1 MKQKQILFLVILF
14 LSFSKN
20 VFSAENE
27 KPQENLTKEEKI
39 LTLEDCVSLAK
50 ENNLSIKVEQNTLND
65 LKRKNETS
73 WNSVSP
79 SIKGEASFLDDFSK
93 NTESFSVSGS
103 LGLTLST
110 NLYSTIKGAKL
121 NYENGLLTYNQ
132 AVKQIEMSVWK
143 TFYGLI
149 YKTEYLS
156 FQSQNLLTAKK
167 NYEQNL
173 EKFKNGKISELDVMT
188 SRVNYEQKKP
198 TVEEARI
205 GLVNDMELFKQ
216 IIGVPFDEEIK
227 LSGSLDSF
235 LELKNV
241 KLPPKEN
248 PAPNVQAAQFALQI
262 AENNLLADRFSAYGP
277 VISGSYKYGQ
287 SLNIDNS
294 LWNETNSLTVA
305 VSIPLD
311 GYLPWSQGAVAINS
325 KKQAVD
331 SARLKLEDA
340 EKSIRVNTENAL
352 RKINQI
358 ISMLEVS
365 KETVALAKK
374 TYEMTET
381 AYNYGKTDFLTLQN
395 ASDNVLN
402 AEVSLKN
409 QAKTLMETLL
419 DTEYLLGLEFGTI
432 LKLSTE

>member
-1 MKQKQILFLVILF
+1 MKLKQILFLFILF
-14 LSFSKN
+14 SVFSWN
-20 VFSAENE
+20 VFSAENGE
-27 KPQENLTKEEKI
+27 LSKEKI
-39 LTLEDCVSLAK
+39 LTLEECISLAK
-50 ENNLSIKVEQNTLND
+50 ENNLSIKVQKNTLND

-79 SIKGEASFLDDFSK
+79 SIKGEAAFQDDFINK
-93 NTESFSVSGS
+93 TESFAISGS

-143 TFYGLI
+143 TFYDLI
-149 YKTEYLS
+149 YKTEYFS

-173 EKFKNGKISELDVMT
+173 EKFKNGKISELDVMS
-188 SRVNYEQKKP
+188 SRVSYEQKKP
-198 TVEEARI
+198 VLEEARI
-205 GLVNDMELFKQ
+205 DLTNNLELFKN
-216 IIGVPFDEEIK
+216 IIGVDFDDEIK
-227 LSGSLDSF
+227 LDGSLDF
-235 LELKNV
+235 LLELKDI

-248 PAPNVQAAQFALQI
+248 PSPDVQAAKFAVEI
-262 AENNLLADRFSAYGP
+262 AENNLLAQRFSSYSP
-277 VISGSYKYGQ
+277 VITGTYKYGQ
-287 SLNIDNS
+287 TLNIDNS
-294 LWNETNSLTVA
+294 LWNETSSLSVG

-311 GYLPWSQGAVAINS
+311 SYLPWSSNAVSINS
-325 KKQAVD
+325 KKESLE
-331 SARLKLEDA
+331 SAKLNLEDA

>member
-1 MKQKQILFLVILF
+1 MKLKQILFLFILF
-14 LSFSKN
+14 SVFSWN
-20 VFSAENE
+20 VFSAENDE
-27 KPQENLTKEEKI
+27 LSKEKI
-39 LTLEDCVSLAK
+39 LTLEECISLAK
-50 ENNLSIKVEQNTLND
+50 ENNLSIKVQKNTLND

-79 SIKGEASFLDDFSK
+79 SIKGDAAFQDDFTNK
-93 NTESFSVSGS
+93 TTESFSISGS

-132 AVKQIEMSVWK
+132 AVKQIEMSVRK
-143 TFYGLI
+143 TFYDLI
-149 YKTEYLS
+149 YKTEYFS

-167 NYEQNL
+167 NYEQTL
-173 EKFKNGKISELDVMT
+173 EKFKNGKISELDVMS
-188 SRVNYEQKKP
+188 SRVSYEQKKP
-198 TVEEARI
+198 VLEEARI
-205 GLVNDMELFKQ
+205 DLTNNLELFKN
-216 IIGVPFDEEIK
+216 IIGVDFDDEIK
-227 LSGSLDSF
+227 LDGSLDF
-235 LELKNV
+235 LLELKDI

-248 PAPNVQAAQFALQI
+248 PSPDVQAAKFAVEI
-262 AENNLLADRFSAYGP
+262 AENNLLAQRFSSYSP
-277 VISGSYKYGQ
+277 VITGTYKYGQ
-287 SLNIDNS
+287 ALNIDNS
-294 LWNETNSLTVA
+294 LWNETSSLSVG

-311 GYLPWSQGAVAINS
+311 SYLPWSSSAVSINS
-325 KKQAVD
+325 KKESLE
-331 SARLKLEDA
+331 SAKLNLEDA

>member
-1 MKQKQILFLVILF
+1 MKLKQILFLFILF
-14 LSFSKN
+14 SVFSWN
-20 VFSAENE
+20 IFSAENGE
-27 KPQENLTKEEKI
+27 LSKEKI
-39 LTLEDCVSLAK
+39 LTLEECISLAK
-50 ENNLSIKVEQNTLND
+50 ENNLSIKVHKNTLND

-79 SIKGEASFLDDFSK
+79 SIKGDAAFQDDFINK
-93 NTESFSVSGS
+93 TESFAISGS

-143 TFYGLI
+143 TFYDLI
-149 YKTEYLS
+149 YKTEYFS

-173 EKFKNGKISELDVMT
+173 EKFKNGKISELDVMS
-188 SRVNYEQKKP
+188 SRVSYEQKKP
-198 TVEEARI
+198 VLEEARI
-205 GLVNDMELFKQ
+205 DLTNNLELFKN
-216 IIGVPFDEEIK
+216 IIGVDFDDEIK
-227 LSGSLDSF
+227 LDGSLDF
-235 LELKNV
+235 LLELKDI

-248 PAPNVQAAQFALQI
+248 PSPDVQAAKFAVEI
-262 AENNLLADRFSAYGP
+262 AENNLLAQRFSSYSP
-277 VISGSYKYGQ
+277 VITGTYKYGQ
-287 SLNIDNS
+287 TLNIDNS
-294 LWNETNSLTVA
+294 LWNETSSLSVG

-311 GYLPWSQGAVAINS
+311 SYLPWSSSAVSINS
-325 KKQAVD
+325 KKESLE
-331 SARLKLEDA
+331 SAKLNLEDA

>member
-1 MKQKQILFLVILF
+1 MKLKQILFLFILF
-14 LSFSKN
+14 SVFSWN
-20 VFSAENE
+20 VYSAENGE
-27 KPQENLTKEEKI
+27 LSKEKI
-39 LTLEDCVSLAK
+39 LTLEECISLAK
-50 ENNLSIKVEQNTLND
+50 ENNLSIKVHKNTLND

-79 SIKGEASFLDDFSK
+79 SIKGDAAFQDDFTNK
-93 NTESFSVSGS
+93 TTESFSISGS

-143 TFYGLI
+143 TFYDLI
-149 YKTEYLS
+149 YKTEYFS

-173 EKFKNGKISELDVMT
+173 EKFKNGKISELDVMS
-188 SRVNYEQKKP
+188 SRVSYEQKKP
-198 TVEEARI
+198 VLEEARI
-205 GLVNDMELFKQ
+205 DLTNNLELFKN
-216 IIGVPFDEEIK
+216 IIGVDFDDEIK
-227 LSGSLDSF
+227 LDGSLDF
-235 LELKNV
+235 LLELKGI

-248 PAPNVQAAQFALQI
+248 PSPDVQAAKFAVEI
-262 AENNLLADRFSAYGP
+262 AENKLLAQRFSSYSP
-277 VISGSYKYGQ
+277 VITGTYKYGQ
-287 SLNIDNS
+287 TLNIDNS
-294 LWNETNSLTVA
+294 LWNETSSLSVG

-311 GYLPWSQGAVAINS
+311 SYLPWSSSAVSINS
-325 KKQAVD
+325 KKESLE
-331 SARLKLEDA
+331 SAKLNLEDA

>member
-1 MKQKQILFLVILF
+1 MKLKQILFLFILF
-14 LSFSKN
+14 SVFSWN
-20 VFSAENE
+20 VFSAENDE
-27 KPQENLTKEEKI
+27 LSKEKI
-39 LTLEDCVSLAK
+39 LTLEECISLAK
-50 ENNLSIKVEQNTLND
+50 ENNLSIKVQKNTLND

-79 SIKGEASFLDDFSK
+79 SIKGDATFQDDFTNK
-93 NTESFSVSGS
+93 TESFAISGS

-143 TFYGLI
+143 TFYDLI
-149 YKTEYLS
+149 YKTEYFS

-173 EKFKNGKISELDVMT
+173 EKFKNGKISELDVMS
-188 SRVNYEQKKP
+188 SRVSYEQKKP
-198 TVEEARI
+198 VLEEARI
-205 GLVNDMELFKQ
+205 DLTNNLELFKN
-216 IIGVPFDEEIK
+216 IIGVDFDDEIK
-227 LSGSLDSF
+227 LDGSLDF
-235 LELKNV
+235 LLELKDI

-248 PAPNVQAAQFALQI
+248 PSPDVQAAKFAVEI
-262 AENNLLADRFSAYGP
+262 AENNLLAQRFSSYSP
-277 VISGSYKYGQ
+277 VITGTYKYGQ
-287 SLNIDNS
+287 TLNIDNS
-294 LWNETNSLTVA
+294 LWNETSSLSVG

-311 GYLPWSQGAVAINS
+311 SYLPWSSSAVSINS
-325 KKQAVD
+325 KKESLE
-331 SARLKLEDA
+331 SAKLNLEDA

>member
-1 MKQKQILFLVILF
+1 MKLKQILFLFILF
-14 LSFSKN
+14 SVFSWN
-20 VFSAENE
+20 IFSAENDE
-27 KPQENLTKEEKI
+27 LSKEKI
-39 LTLEDCVSLAK
+39 LTLEECISLAK
-50 ENNLSIKVEQNTLND
+50 ENNLSIKVQKNTLND

-79 SIKGEASFLDDFSK
+79 SIKGDATFQDDFTNK
-93 NTESFSVSGS
+93 TTESFSISGS

-132 AVKQIEMSVWK
+132 AVKQIEMSVCK
-143 TFYGLI
+143 TFYDLI
-149 YKTEYLS
+149 YKTEYFS

-173 EKFKNGKISELDVMT
+173 EKFKNGKISELDVMS
-188 SRVNYEQKKP
+188 SRVSYEQKKP
-198 TVEEARI
+198 VLEEARI
-205 GLVNDMELFKQ
+205 DLTNNLELFKN
-216 IIGVPFDEEIK
+216 IIGVDFDDEIK
-227 LSGSLDSF
+227 LDGSLDF
-235 LELKNV
+235 LLELKDI

-248 PAPNVQAAQFALQI
+248 PSPDVQAAKFAVEI
-262 AENNLLADRFSAYGP
+262 AENNLLAQRFSSYSP
-277 VISGSYKYGQ
+277 VITGTYKYGQ
-287 SLNIDNS
+287 ALNIDNS
-294 LWNETNSLTVA
+294 LWNETSSLSVG

-311 GYLPWSQGAVAINS
+311 SYLPWSSSAVSINS
-325 KKQAVD
+325 KKESLE
-331 SARLKLEDA
+331 SAKLNLEDA

>member
-1 MKQKQILFLVILF
+1 MKLKQILFLFILF
-14 LSFSKN
+14 LVFSWN
-20 VFSAENE
+20 VFSAENDE
-27 KPQENLTKEEKI
+27 LSKEKI
-39 LTLEDCVSLAK
+39 LTLEECISLAK
-50 ENNLSIKVEQNTLND
+50 ENNLSIKVQKNTLND

-79 SIKGEASFLDDFSK
+79 SIKGDAVFQDDFTNK
-93 NTESFSVSGS
+93 TESFAISGS

-143 TFYGLI
+143 TFYDLI
-149 YKTEYLS
+149 YKTEYFS

-173 EKFKNGKISELDVMT
+173 EKFKNGKISELDVMS
-188 SRVNYEQKKP
+188 SRVSYEQKKP
-198 TVEEARI
+198 VLEEARI
-205 GLVNDMELFKQ
+205 DLTNNLELFKN
-216 IIGVPFDEEIK
+216 IIGVDFDDEIK
-227 LSGSLDSF
+227 LDGSLDF
-235 LELKNV
+235 LLELKDI

-248 PAPNVQAAQFALQI
+248 PSPDVQAAKFAVEI
-262 AENNLLADRFSAYGP
+262 AENNLLAQRFSSYSP
-277 VISGSYKYGQ
+277 VITGTYKYGQ
-287 SLNIDNS
+287 TLNIDNS
-294 LWNETNSLTVA
+294 LWNETSSLSVG

-311 GYLPWSQGAVAINS
+311 SYLPWSSSAVSINS
-325 KKQAVD
+325 KKESLE
-331 SARLKLEDA
+331 SAKLNLEDA

>member
-1 MKQKQILFLVILF
+1 MKLKQILFLFILF
-14 LSFSKN
+14 SVFSWN
-20 VFSAENE
+20 VFSAENGE
-27 KPQENLTKEEKI
+27 LSKEKI
-39 LTLEDCVSLAK
+39 LTLEECISFAK
-50 ENNLSIKVEQNTLND
+50 ENNLSIKVQQNTLND

-79 SIKGEASFLDDFSK
+79 SIKGDAAFQDDFTNK
-93 NTESFSVSGS
+93 TTESFSISGS

-143 TFYGLI
+143 TFYDLI
-149 YKTEYLS
+149 YKTEYFS

-173 EKFKNGKISELDVMT
+173 EKFKNGKISELDVMS
-188 SRVNYEQKKP
+188 SRVSYEQKKP
-198 TVEEARI
+198 VLEEARI
-205 GLVNDMELFKQ
+205 DLTNNLELFKN
-216 IIGVPFDEEIK
+216 IIGVDFDDEIK
-227 LSGSLDSF
+227 LDGSLDF
-235 LELKNV
+235 LLELKDI

-248 PAPNVQAAQFALQI
+248 PSPDVQAAKFAVEI
-262 AENNLLADRFSAYGP
+262 AENNLLAQRFSSYSP
-277 VISGSYKYGQ
+277 VIIGTYKYGQ
-287 SLNIDNS
+287 TLNIDNS
-294 LWNETNSLTVA
+294 LWNETSSLSVG

-311 GYLPWSQGAVAINS
+311 SYLPWSSNAVSINS
-325 KKQAVD
+325 KKESLE
-331 SARLKLEDA
+331 SAKLNLEDA

>member
-1 MKQKQILFLVILF
+1 MKLKQILFLFILF
-14 LSFSKN
+14 SVFSWN
-20 VFSAENE
+20 VFSAENGE
-27 KPQENLTKEEKI
+27 LSKEKI
-39 LTLEDCVSLAK
+39 LTLEECISLAK
-50 ENNLSIKVEQNTLND
+50 ENNLSIKVQKNTLND

-79 SIKGEASFLDDFSK
+79 SIKGEAAFQDDFVNK
-93 NTESFSVSGS
+93 TESFAISGS

-132 AVKQIEMSVWK
+132 AIKQIEMSVWK
-143 TFYGLI
+143 TFYDLI
-149 YKTEYLS
+149 YKTEYFS

-173 EKFKNGKISELDVMT
+173 EKFKNGKISELDVMS
-188 SRVNYEQKKP
+188 SRVSYEQKKP
-198 TVEEARI
+198 VLEEARI
-205 GLVNDMELFKQ
+205 DLTNNLELFKN
-216 IIGVPFDEEIK
+216 IIGVDFDDEIK
-227 LSGSLDSF
+227 LDGSLDF
-235 LELKNV
+235 LLELKDI

-248 PAPNVQAAQFALQI
+248 PSPDVQAAKFAVEI
-262 AENNLLADRFSAYGP
+262 AENNLLAQRFSSYSP
-277 VISGSYKYGQ
+277 VITGTYKYGQ
-287 SLNIDNS
+287 ALNIDNS
-294 LWNETNSLTVA
+294 LWNETSSLSVG

-311 GYLPWSQGAVAINS
+311 SYLPWSSSAVSINS
-325 KKQAVD
+325 KKESLE
-331 SARLKLEDA
+331 SAKLNLEDA

>member
-1 MKQKQILFLVILF
+1 MKLKQILFLFILF
-14 LSFSKN
+14 SVFSWN
-20 VFSAENE
+20 VFSAENDE
-27 KPQENLTKEEKI
+27 LSKEKI
-39 LTLEDCVSLAK
+39 LTLEECISLAK
-50 ENNLSIKVEQNTLND
+50 ENNLSIKVQKNTLND

-79 SIKGEASFLDDFSK
+79 SIKGDAAFQDDFTNK
-93 NTESFSVSGS
+93 TTESFSISGS

-143 TFYGLI
+143 TFYDLI
-149 YKTEYLS
+149 YKTEYFS

-173 EKFKNGKISELDVMT
+173 EKFKNGKISELDVMS
-188 SRVNYEQKKP
+188 SRVSYEQKKP
-198 TVEEARI
+198 LLEEARI
-205 GLVNDMELFKQ
+205 DLTNNLELFKN
-216 IIGVPFDEEIK
+216 IIGVDFDDEIK
-227 LSGSLDSF
+227 LDGSLDF
-235 LELKNV
+235 LLELKDI

-248 PAPNVQAAQFALQI
+248 PSPDVQAAKFAVEI
-262 AENNLLADRFSAYGP
+262 AENNLLAQRFSSYSP
-277 VISGSYKYGQ
+277 VITGTYKYGQ
-287 SLNIDNS
+287 TLNIDNS
-294 LWNETNSLTVA
+294 LWNETSSLSVG

-311 GYLPWSQGAVAINS
+311 SYLPWSSSAVSINS
-325 KKQAVD
+325 KKESLE
-331 SARLKLEDA
+331 SAKLNLEDA

>member
-1 MKQKQILFLVILF
+1 MKLKQILFLFILF
-14 LSFSKN
+14 SVFSWN
-20 VFSAENE
+20 VFSAENGE
-27 KPQENLTKEEKI
+27 LSKEKI
-39 LTLEDCVSLAK
+39 LTLEECISLAK
-50 ENNLSIKVEQNTLND
+50 ENNLSIKVHKNTLND

-79 SIKGEASFLDDFSK
+79 SIKGDAVFQDDFTNK
-93 NTESFSVSGS
+93 TESFAISGS

-143 TFYGLI
+143 TFYDLI
-149 YKTEYLS
+149 YKTEYFS

-173 EKFKNGKISELDVMT
+173 EKFKNGKISELDVMS
-188 SRVNYEQKKP
+188 SRVSYEQKKP
-198 TVEEARI
+198 VLEEARI
-205 GLVNDMELFKQ
+205 DLTNNLELFKN
-216 IIGVPFDEEIK
+216 IIGVDFDDEIK
-227 LSGSLDSF
+227 LDGSLDF
-235 LELKNV
+235 LLELKDI

-248 PAPNVQAAQFALQI
+248 PSPDVQAAKFAVEI
-262 AENNLLADRFSAYGP
+262 AENNLLAQRFSSYSP
-277 VISGSYKYGQ
+277 VITGTYKYGQ
-287 SLNIDNS
+287 TLNIDNS
-294 LWNETNSLTVA
+294 LWNETSSLSVG

-311 GYLPWSQGAVAINS
+311 SYLPWSSSAVSINS
-325 KKQAVD
+325 KKESLE
-331 SARLKLEDA
+331 SAKLNLEDA

>member
-1 MKQKQILFLVILF
+1 MKLKQILFLFILF
-14 LSFSKN
+14 SVFSWN
-20 VFSAENE
+20 VFSAENDE
-27 KPQENLTKEEKI
+27 LSKEKI
-39 LTLEDCVSLAK
+39 LTLEECISLAK
-50 ENNLSIKVEQNTLND
+50 ENNLSIKVHKNTLND

-79 SIKGEASFLDDFSK
+79 SIKGEAAFQDDFVNK
-93 NTESFSVSGS
+93 TESFAISGS

-143 TFYGLI
+143 TFYDLI
-149 YKTEYLS
+149 YKTEYFS

-173 EKFKNGKISELDVMT
+173 EKFKNGKISELDVMS
-188 SRVNYEQKKP
+188 SRVSYEQKKP
-198 TVEEARI
+198 VLEEARI
-205 GLVNDMELFKQ
+205 DLTNNLELFKN
-216 IIGVPFDEEIK
+216 IIGVDFDDEIK
-227 LSGSLDSF
+227 LDGSLDF
-235 LELKNV
+235 LLELKDI

-248 PAPNVQAAQFALQI
+248 PSPDVQAAKFAVEI
-262 AENNLLADRFSAYGP
+262 AENNLLAQRFSSYSP
-277 VISGSYKYGQ
+277 VITGTYKYGQ
-287 SLNIDNS
+287 ALNIDNS
-294 LWNETNSLTVA
+294 LWNETSSLSVG

-311 GYLPWSQGAVAINS
+311 SYLPWSSSAVSINS
-325 KKQAVD
+325 KKESLE
-331 SARLKLEDA
+331 SAKLNLEDA

>member
-1 MKQKQILFLVILF
+1 MKLKQILFLFILF
-14 LSFSKN
+14 SVFSWN
-20 VFSAENE
+20 VFSAENDE
-27 KPQENLTKEEKI
+27 LSKEKI
-39 LTLEDCVSLAK
+39 LTLEECISLAK
-50 ENNLSIKVEQNTLND
+50 ENNLSIKVQKNTLND

-79 SIKGEASFLDDFSK
+79 SIKGDAAFQDDFINK
-93 NTESFSVSGS
+93 TESFAISGS

-143 TFYGLI
+143 TFYDLI
-149 YKTEYLS
+149 YKTEYFS

-173 EKFKNGKISELDVMT
+173 EKFKNGKISELDVMS
-188 SRVNYEQKKP
+188 SRVSYEQKKP
-198 TVEEARI
+198 VLEEARI
-205 GLVNDMELFKQ
+205 DLTNNLELFKN
-216 IIGVPFDEEIK
+216 IIGVDFDDEIK
-227 LSGSLDSF
+227 LDGSLDF
-235 LELKNV
+235 LLELKDI

-248 PAPNVQAAQFALQI
+248 PSPDVQAAKFAVEI
-262 AENNLLADRFSAYGP
+262 AENNLLAQRFSSYSP
-277 VISGSYKYGQ
+277 VITGTYKYGQ
-287 SLNIDNS
+287 TLNIDNS
-294 LWNETNSLTVA
+294 LWNETSSLSVG

-311 GYLPWSQGAVAINS
+311 SYLPWSSSAVSINS
-325 KKQAVD
+325 KKESLE
-331 SARLKLEDA
+331 SAKLNLEDA

>member
-1 MKQKQILFLVILF
+1 MKLKQILFLFILF
-14 LSFSKN
+14 SVFSWN
-20 VFSAENE
+20 VFSAENGE
-27 KPQENLTKEEKI
+27 LSKEKI
-39 LTLEDCVSLAK
+39 LTLEECISLAK
-50 ENNLSIKVEQNTLND
+50 ENNLSIKVHKNTLND

-79 SIKGEASFLDDFSK
+79 SIKGDALFQDDFTNK
-93 NTESFSVSGS
+93 TTESFSISGS

-143 TFYGLI
+143 TFYDLI
-149 YKTEYLS
+149 YKTEYFS

-173 EKFKNGKISELDVMT
+173 EKFKNGKISELDVMS
-188 SRVNYEQKKP
+188 SRVSYEQKKP
-198 TVEEARI
+198 VLEEARI
-205 GLVNDMELFKQ
+205 DLTNNLELFKN
-216 IIGVPFDEEIK
+216 IIGVDFDDEIK
-227 LSGSLDSF
+227 LDGSLDF
-235 LELKNV
+235 LLELKDI

-248 PAPNVQAAQFALQI
+248 PSPDVQAAKFAVEI
-262 AENNLLADRFSAYGP
+262 AENNLLAQRFSSYSP
-277 VISGSYKYGQ
+277 VITGTYKYGQ
-287 SLNIDNS
+287 TLNIDNS
-294 LWNETNSLTVA
+294 LWNETSSLSVG

-311 GYLPWSQGAVAINS
+311 SYLPWSSSAVSINS
-325 KKQAVD
+325 KKESLE
-331 SARLKLEDA
+331 SAKLNLEDA

>member
-1 MKQKQILFLVILF
+1 MKLKQILFLFILF
-14 LSFSKN
+14 SVFSWN
-20 VFSAENE
+20 VFSAENGE
-27 KPQENLTKEEKI
+27 LSKEKI
-39 LTLEDCVSLAK
+39 LTLEECISLAK
-50 ENNLSIKVEQNTLND
+50 ENNLSIKVQKNTLND

-79 SIKGEASFLDDFSK
+79 SIKGDAAFQDDFINK
-93 NTESFSVSGS
+93 TESFAISGS

-110 NLYSTIKGAKL
+110 NLYSTINGAKL

-143 TFYGLI
+143 TFYDLI
-149 YKTEYLS
+149 YKTEYFS

-173 EKFKNGKISELDVMT
+173 EKFKNGKISELDVMS
-188 SRVNYEQKKP
+188 SRVSYEQKKP
-198 TVEEARI
+198 VLEEARI
-205 GLVNDMELFKQ
+205 DLTNNLELFKN
-216 IIGVPFDEEIK
+216 IIGVDFDDEIK
-227 LSGSLDSF
+227 LDGSLDF
-235 LELKNV
+235 LLELKDI

-248 PAPNVQAAQFALQI
+248 PSPDVQAAKFAVEI
-262 AENNLLADRFSAYGP
+262 AENNLLAQRFSSYSP
-277 VISGSYKYGQ
+277 VITGTYKYGQ
-287 SLNIDNS
+287 TLNIDNS
-294 LWNETNSLTVA
+294 LWNETSSLSVG

-311 GYLPWSQGAVAINS
+311 SYLPWSSSAVSINS
-325 KKQAVD
+325 KKESLE
-331 SARLKLEDA
+331 SAKLNLEDA
-340 EKSIRVNTENAL
+340 ENSIRVNTENAL

>member
-1 MKQKQILFLVILF
+1 MKLKQILFLFILF
-14 LSFSKN
+14 SVFSWN
-20 VFSAENE
+20 VFSAENGE
-27 KPQENLTKEEKI
+27 LSKEKI
-39 LTLEDCVSLAK
+39 LTLEECISLAK
-50 ENNLSIKVEQNTLND
+50 ENNISIKVQKNTLND

-79 SIKGEASFLDDFSK
+79 SIKGDAAFQDDFTNK
-93 NTESFSVSGS
+93 TESFSISGS

-143 TFYGLI
+143 TFYDLI
-149 YKTEYLS
+149 YKTEYFS

-173 EKFKNGKISELDVMT
+173 EKFKNGKISELDVMS
-188 SRVNYEQKKP
+188 SRVSYEQKKP
-198 TVEEARI
+198 VLEEARI
-205 GLVNDMELFKQ
+205 DLTNNLELFKN
-216 IIGVPFDEEIK
+216 IIGVDFDDEIK
-227 LSGSLDSF
+227 LDGSLDF
-235 LELKNV
+235 LLELKDI
-241 KLPPKEN
+241 KLPPKEK
-248 PAPNVQAAQFALQI
+248 PSPDVQAAKFAVEI
-262 AENNLLADRFSAYGP
+262 AENNLLAQRFSSYSP
-277 VISGSYKYGQ
+277 VITGTYKYGQ
-287 SLNIDNS
+287 ALNIDNS
-294 LWNETNSLTVA
+294 LWNETSSLSVG

-311 GYLPWSQGAVAINS
+311 SYLPWSSSAVSINS
-325 KKQAVD
+325 KKESLE
-331 SARLKLEDA
+331 SAKLNLEDA

>member
-1 MKQKQILFLVILF
+1 MKLKQILFLFILF
-14 LSFSKN
+14 SVFSWN
-20 VFSAENE
+20 VSSAENGE
-27 KPQENLTKEEKI
+27 LSKEKI
-39 LTLEDCVSLAK
+39 LTLEECISLAK
-50 ENNLSIKVEQNTLND
+50 ENNLSIKVQKNTLND

-79 SIKGEASFLDDFSK
+79 SIKGDAAFQDDFTNK
-93 NTESFSVSGS
+93 TESFAISGS

-143 TFYGLI
+143 TFYDLI
-149 YKTEYLS
+149 YKTEYFS

-173 EKFKNGKISELDVMT
+173 EKFKNGKISELDVMS
-188 SRVNYEQKKP
+188 SRVSYEQKKP
-198 TVEEARI
+198 VLEEARI
-205 GLVNDMELFKQ
+205 DLTNNLELFKN
-216 IIGVPFDEEIK
+216 IIGVDFDDEIK
-227 LSGSLDSF
+227 LDGSLDF
-235 LELKNV
+235 LLELKDI

-248 PAPNVQAAQFALQI
+248 PSPDVQAAKFAVEI
-262 AENNLLADRFSAYGP
+262 AENNLLAQRFSSYSP
-277 VISGSYKYGQ
+277 VITGTYKYAQ
-287 SLNIDNS
+287 TLNIDNS
-294 LWNETNSLTVA
+294 LWNETSSLSVG

-311 GYLPWSQGAVAINS
+311 SYLPWSSSAVSINS
-325 KKQAVD
+325 KKESLE
-331 SARLKLEDA
+331 SAKLNLEDA
-340 EKSIRVNTENAL
+340 ENSIRVNTENAL

>member
-1 MKQKQILFLVILF
+1 MKLKQILFLFILF
-14 LSFSKN
+14 SVFSWN
-20 VFSAENE
+20 VSSAENGE
-27 KPQENLTKEEKI
+27 LSKEKI
-39 LTLEDCVSLAK
+39 LTLEECISLAK
-50 ENNLSIKVEQNTLND
+50 ENNLSIKVHKNTLND

-79 SIKGEASFLDDFSK
+79 SIKGEAAFQDDFVNK
-93 NTESFSVSGS
+93 TESFAISGS

-143 TFYGLI
+143 TFYDLI
-149 YKTEYLS
+149 YKTEYFS

-173 EKFKNGKISELDVMT
+173 EKFKNGKISELDVMS
-188 SRVNYEQKKP
+188 SRVSYEQKKP
-198 TVEEARI
+198 VLEEARI
-205 GLVNDMELFKQ
+205 DLTNNLELFKN
-216 IIGVPFDEEIK
+216 IIGVDFDDEIK
-227 LSGSLDSF
+227 LDGSLDF
-235 LELKNV
+235 LLELKDI

-248 PAPNVQAAQFALQI
+248 PSPDVQAAKFAVEI
-262 AENNLLADRFSAYGP
+262 AENNLLAQRFSSYSP
-277 VISGSYKYGQ
+277 VITGTYKYGQ
-287 SLNIDNS
+287 ALNIDNS
-294 LWNETNSLTVA
+294 LWNETSSLSVG

-311 GYLPWSQGAVAINS
+311 SYLPWSSSAVSINS
-325 KKQAVD
+325 KKESLE
-331 SARLKLEDA
+331 SAKLNLEDA